1 MFESLS
7 DRLTESLGKLSR
19 KGRLAESDVDDAM
32 KEVRRALLEADVNF
46 RVVKDF
52 VAAVRERAIGQDV
65 LKSLTPAQTVIGIV
79 NEELVNV
86 LGTER
91 EPLRLPDRPPQIL
104 MMVGLQGS
112 GKTTHTAKL
121 AVHLRKQGRSP
132 LLVAGDVYRP
142 AAVNQLQSLGK
153 QINIPVYDEGVTKDP
168 VEIAANGVRFA
179 VERGLNPV
187 IIDTAGRLQI
197 DEPMMQELVNVRNKV
212 NPTEILLVADAMTGQ
227 EAVSVAQSFH
237 DTLGVTGLILT
248 KMDGDARGGAALSIR
263 SVTGVPIK
271 FIGTGEKVDALEP
284 FYPDR
289 LAQRILGMGDIQSLV
304 ERAQEQTTE
313 EDAQKLQD
321 KMLKGSFDL
330 EDFLDQLQKIKKM
343 GPLNQI
349 LEMIPGIGSQLRE
362 AKAQISDD
370 DYKQIE
376 SIIQSMTPYERQHPN
391 RIEFGRRKRIAKG
404 AGRNP
409 GDVGQLLKQF
419 EEMQRMMKQFGK
431 MAKKG
436 KMPKGFM

>member
-1 MFESLS
+1 
-7 DRLTESLGKLSR
+7 
-19 KGRLAESDVDDAM
+19 
-32 KEVRRALLEADVNF
+32 
-46 RVVKDF
+46 
-52 VAAVRERAIGQDV
+52 
-65 LKSLTPAQTVIGIV
+65 
-79 NEELVNV
+79 
-86 LGTER
+86 
-91 EPLRLPDRPPQIL
+91 
-104 MMVGLQGS
+104 
-112 GKTTHTAKL
+112 
-121 AVHLRKQGRSP
+121 
-132 LLVAGDVYRP
+132 
-142 AAVNQLQSLGK
+142 
-153 QINIPVYDEGVTKDP
+153 
-168 VEIAANGVRFA
+168 
-179 VERGLNPV
+179 
-187 IIDTAGRLQI
+187 
-197 DEPMMQELVNVRNKV
+197 
-212 NPTEILLVADAMTGQ
+212 
-227 EAVSVAQSFH
+227 
-237 DTLGVTGLILT
+237 
-248 KMDGDARGGAALSIR
+248 
-263 SVTGVPIK
+263 
-271 FIGTGEKVDALEP
+271 
-284 FYPDR
+284 
-289 LAQRILGMGDIQSLV
+289 MGDIQSLV

-313 EDAQKLQD
+313 ADAQKLQD